1 MLSLLGNLDI
11 LEVVLIFAV
20 SIMVFGKQL
29 PQVAMRA
36 AAQVMKL
43 RKEVSRMWREAGLE
57 DELRKVQR
65 DLEQAVPQ
73 HLPTADELIQHADHE
88 YWSEEASGGYHGEE
102 TPEEV
107 GALGPIDPLS
117 REALVGE
124 PGEKPPAEPGEE
136 DSLLD
141 SSFQDRQE
149 PTSEMEV
156 GDAEPQGEG
165 PGDEGAGPA
174 AP

>member
-57 DELRKVQR
+57 DELRRVR
-65 DLEQAVPQ
+65 RELEQTVPR
-73 HLPTADELIQHADHE
+73 HLPTADELIQHSDHE
-88 YWSEEASGGYHGEE
+88 FWDEEGHGEHGE
-102 TPEEV
+102 HGGEEPADEV
-107 GALGPIDPLS
+107 GALDPIDPLS

-124 PGEKPPAEPGEE
+124 PGSEAEPGEE
-136 DSLLD
+136 DSLLEA
-141 SSFQDRQE
+141 SFQDR
-149 PTSEMEV
+149 
-156 GDAEPQGEG
+156 AEPSGE
-165 PGDEGAGPA
+165 PGEEPGTLDSEEELGREGR
-174 AP
+174 